1 MYLNRTNSL
10 IMRCAMMNEKNNN
23 TLKNYDN
30 NNFNGINLK
39 AIGNYTKGAV
49 ENFEKNIVSET
60 NYLEK
65 VNKNLDK

>member
-1 MYLNRTNSL
+1 
-10 IMRCAMMNEKNNN
+10 MNKENN
-23 TLKNYDN
+23 TLKNHDN
-30 NNFNGINLK
+30 NNFHDISSK
-39 AIGNYTKGAV
+39 AAGNYTKGAI

>member
-1 MYLNRTNSL
+1 MS
-10 IMRCAMMNEKNNN
+10 KNNN
-23 TLKNYDN
+23 LKNNNLKNDN
-30 NNFNGINLK
+30 NLQGVNLK

-49 ENFEKNIVSET
+49 ENFENKIVSET

>member
-1 MYLNRTNSL
+1 
-10 IMRCAMMNEKNNN
+10 MNKENN
-23 TLKNYDN
+23 TLKNHDN
-30 NNFNGINLK
+30 NNFHGISSK

-49 ENFEKNIVSET
+49 ENFEKNIISET